1 MDLNEKEVKDGM
13 TWLYA
18 AGACAIALS
27 VFLQVVDHKLTT
39 SDREI
44 KLEKTLRDLRTAQA
58 ALGTEVEDRRFDS
71 QPMYREPIVL
81 HTAANHKKEAS
92 HLSHDSHGDH
102 GH

>member
-13 TWLYA
+13 TWLFA
-18 AGACAIALS
+18 AGVCAIALS

-44 KLEKTLRDLRTAQA
+44 VLERTLRDLRTAQA
-58 ALGTEVEDRRFDS
+58 ALGTEVEDRRFDAR
-71 QPMYREPIVL
+71 PAFREPVVL
-81 HTAANHKKEAS
+81 YDSANHMKKAS
-92 HLSHDSHGDH
+92 HNTHDSHGGH